1 MEIGAADLDL
11 LKEIGNI
18 GAGNAASALSEMT
31 GLPVSVNV
39 PKCEMIGY
47 SEIADKMGGAEN
59 VILGML
65 VQMSG
70 DIEGFI
76 LLAQELHDARNT
88 IKVLMGQEISESEE
102 FNIEVYEPCLLYT
115 SRCV

>member
-1 MEIGAADLDL
+1 
-11 LKEIGNI
+11 
-18 GAGNAASALSEMT
+18 MT